1 MYHHFNSGRVAVI
14 LITDSRPFEFSV
26 PRTNSDRSKLHIIV
40 VDHDFLPI
48 SDFYLLIV
56 GVYDMT

>member
-1 MYHHFNSGRVAVI
+1 MYHHFNSGYVAVI

-56 GVYDMT
+56 GCL